1 MAGRF
6 DVLITVDAS
15 LLHQQRLSDR
25 PLAVVV
31 LKAKTN
37 RLPDLLP
44 YAPALRALL
53 ERVRAGQGYELAD

>member
-1 MAGRF
+1 MAGHF
-6 DVLITVDAS
+6 DVLITVDTS
-15 LLHQQRLSDR
+15 LLDQQRLSDR

-44 YAPALRALL
+44 HAPALRALL
-53 ERVRAGQGYELAD
+53 ERVRAGQGYELSD